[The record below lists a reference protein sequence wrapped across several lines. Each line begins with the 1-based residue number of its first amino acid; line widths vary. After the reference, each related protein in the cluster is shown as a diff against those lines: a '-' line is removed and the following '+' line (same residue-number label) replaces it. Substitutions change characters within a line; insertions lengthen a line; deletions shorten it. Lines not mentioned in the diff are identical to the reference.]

1 MDILTVL
8 EIFLT
13 VFLLNAN
20 PVFTIPTW
28 IVVVFFAGKTD
39 PFLLIPII
47 IIAVLASAMGR
58 YVLTSYAKNIG
69 DKVLPKRQKRNIE
82 YLKEFFVE
90 IENPKIAFII
100 AFFYA
105 LSPLPTNAL
114 FVVAGIAHLRVL
126 TLIGGFFFGELL
138 SNIVY
143 ITVLETAIEEVT
155 FSTYEYLLMGI
166 IGVGIAVAIFVIDW
180 RKIIKSLVQRELE
193 KKSHAAVREM
203 YK

>member
-1 MDILTVL
+1 MDLLIIA
-8 EIFLT
+8 EIFFT

-20 PVFTIPTW
+20 PIFTIPTW
-28 IVVVFFAGKTD
+28 IVVAFFAGKTD
-39 PFLLIPII
+39 PVLLIPII
-47 IIAVLASAMGR
+47 VIAIFASAIGR
-58 YVLTSYAKNIG
+58 YVLASYSKNIG

-82 YLKEFFVE
+82 YLKEFFIE

-100 AFFYA
+100 AFLYA

-114 FVVAGIAHLRVL
+114 FVVAGIAHLRIL

-143 ITVLETAIEEVT
+143 ITVLETALEQVT

-166 IGVGIAVAIFVIDW
+166 IGVGIAVAIFIIDW
-180 RKIIKSLVQRELE
+180 KKTIKSLVQRELE
-193 KKSHAAVREM
+193 KKSHSAIREM
-203 YK
+203 FK